1 MEPQDEDQVS
11 MIPHK
16 KQKKKK
22 KSQFMYFTKKRNH
35 KVIS

>member
-22 KSQFMYFTKKRNH
+22 ITVYVFYQKEKS
-35 KVIS
+35 